1 MTDRLKVDE
10 SRDKKGIAYYCPHMK
25 KSCTSCFDPGLL
37 MKTYVAINYVS
48 HVLVFVSTP
57 NTTILIL
64 LHVIYIMIGWVSWQI
79 YLWDRLLRRFFHLS
93 KKLSVLQLYLMLKDF
108 LRSHTPWKSHWM
120 QMMMIIMLLLVERYY
135 ALSVIAYHYFVICWL
150 HAYWTKCL
158 WWSWFCLPCVK
169 LEKATWYSGYCDW
182 KWWYIDLER
191 CQIYILT

>member
-25 KSCTSCFDPGLL
+25 RSCTSCFDPGLL

-93 KKLSVLQLYLMLKDF
+93 KKLSVLQLYLMLKNF
-108 LRSHTPWKSHWM
+108 LRFHTPWKSHRM

-135 ALSVIAYHYFVICWL
+135 ALFSSSLLVIIILSRVGFMLTDQNVYDDPDSALCY
-150 HAYWTKCL
+150 TR
-158 WWSWFCLPCVK
+158 
-169 LEKATWYSGYCDW
+169 KATWYSGYCDW
-182 KWWYIDLER
+182 RRWYID
-191 CQIYILT
+191 